1 MRVEEACSP
10 PMRPALLLIL
20 AAALLPAAE
29 LRTRPAT
36 WAQPVLSVGGRE
48 PPVENWHVV
57 DARVQ
62 RSAQP
67 DRAGMRAATAAG
79 IRTVLSLRAWHD
91 DEDEARGTGLHLVRI
106 PMDAGEITEAQL
118 ILAVQA
124 IRTASGP
131 VLVHCWHGSDRTG
144 AVVAAWRI
152 AAQGW
157 TPAAAAEE
165 LADGGYGHHEDWFPN
180 IVALVRGI
188 DPVRFRRDTG
198 FAD

>member
-1 MRVEEACSP
+1 MLA

-36 WAQPVLSVGGRE
+36 WAQPVLSVGGQE

-57 DARVQ
+57 DASVQ

-118 ILAVQA
+118 IQAV
-124 IRTASGP
+124 
-131 VLVHCWHGSDRTG
+131 L
-144 AVVAAWRI
+144 
-152 AAQGW
+152 
-157 TPAAAAEE
+157 AAAPGEPGAG
-165 LADGGYGHHEDWFPN
+165 AGGP
-180 IVALVRGI
+180 ARGRA
-188 DPVRFRRDTG
+188 PG
-198 FAD
+198 SK